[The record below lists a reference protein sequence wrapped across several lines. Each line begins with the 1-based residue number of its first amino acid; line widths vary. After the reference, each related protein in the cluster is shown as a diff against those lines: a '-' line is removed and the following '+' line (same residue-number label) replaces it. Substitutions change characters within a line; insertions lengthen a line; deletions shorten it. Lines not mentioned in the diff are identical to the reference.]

1 MTELAASPSHMKRL
15 PIWARLASIPIL
27 ALLLLVGL
35 WLFAGQLAPG
45 RVTGS
50 IIVAFAWFAVAYFA
64 LRFIKNRWP
73 ELNVPLTATYA
84 VLGIAVAFWFAW
96 NTFRDVTVNE
106 AIVVGVAASEM
117 AEGATASSASAGSG
131 DTDTAVAGDA
141 GDSDAPAAATTTD
154 DVEPSEDVASPAPPE
169 PGAAAAAGVNLQV
182 ASGDFTAL
190 AHGASGTASIVELA
204 EGGKVLTFAELD
216 TDNGPDLRVYLVEGP
231 IDDNGDGGE
240 FVDIGVLK
248 GNKGN
253 QQYELPDDI
262 DVARFDTVVI
272 WCRAFSVGFAAATL
286 AAS

>member
-1 MTELAASPSHMKRL
+1 MADSTMSPSPGRRL
-15 PIWARLASIPIL
+15 PIWARLAAIPVL
-27 ALLLLVGL
+27 VVLLLVGL

-50 IIVAFAWFAVAYFA
+50 ILVAVAWFAVAYVV
-64 LRFIKNRWP
+64 LRLVKKRWP
-73 ELNVPLTATYA
+73 ELNLALTATYA
-84 VLGIAVAFWFAW
+84 VVGIAVAFWFAW

-117 AEGATASSASAGSG
+117 EGSAAPASPPDEPAPADDAT
-131 DTDTAVAGDA
+131 GDA
-141 GDSDAPAAATTTD
+141 DSDGMATD
-154 DVEPSEDVASPAPPE
+154 DVEASEDIPAAPPE

-182 ASGDFTAL
+182 AAGEFMGL
-190 AHGASGTASIVELA
+190 AHGASGTAAIVELA
-204 EGGKVLTFAELD
+204 EGGKVLTFADLD

-231 IDDNGDGGE
+231 VDDNGDGGE
-240 FVDIGVLK
+240 FIDVGTLK

-262 DVARFDTVVI
+262 DVGRFDTVVI

-286 AAS
+286 MPS

>member
-1 MTELAASPSHMKRL
+1 MADSTMSPSPGRRL
-15 PIWARLASIPIL
+15 PIWARLAAIPVL
-27 ALLLLVGL
+27 VVLLLVGL

-50 IIVAFAWFAVAYFA
+50 ILVAVAWFAVAYVV
-64 LRFIKNRWP
+64 LRLVKKRWP
-73 ELNVPLTATYA
+73 ELNLALTATYA
-84 VLGIAVAFWFAW
+84 VVGIAVAFWFAW

-117 AEGATASSASAGSG
+117 EGSAAPASPPDEPAP
-131 DTDTAVAGDA
+131 AGDA
-141 GDSDAPAAATTTD
+141 TGDADSDGMATD
-154 DVEPSEDVASPAPPE
+154 DVEASEDIPAAPPE

-182 ASGDFTAL
+182 AAGEFMGL
-190 AHGASGTASIVELA
+190 AHGASGTAAIVELA
-204 EGGKVLTFAELD
+204 EGGKVLTFADLD

-231 IDDNGDGGE
+231 VDDNGDGGE
-240 FVDIGVLK
+240 FIDVGTLK

-262 DVARFDTVVI
+262 DVGRFDTVVI

-286 AAS
+286 MPS